1 LEISLEVNRNQQ
13 SFIALE
19 FVENLSPAEIVHLHA
34 LIDGRSVKPFFNP
47 LFPRFVLLA
56 GDIFR
61 NGDPEA
67 PIALEILR
75 EGAGAAFS
83 AEVRTLSA
91 IYFLPARGMFSKVW
105 ATRKRISE
113 AKKSVGKPEWS
124 PEDFPYSHF
133 DGMAYIATQEE
144 VKAALRDGRFRSAL
158 AFFYTKGRSLGHSP
172 VLALGTRPNPGDL
185 DNLVDLL
192 SKTISVG
199 NSPAALPRAEMPQG
213 LSAPLFYTK
222 AGCEPVAGLAE
233 ENELLLIQLHTVQE
247 ELERYF
253 LENKKLLAS
262 SESLNAEKAHDE
274 NDKLKKRPR
283 DSSAEVLWKSNPYT
297 LPRKNSNGVRVAAS
311 DHSPWKGW
319 PAETIASSGEHT
331 RVLEFGKSLTLET
344 RCDPGQKKLVVLELA
359 EATSAAAISALQAD
373 INGVALTRHFN
384 PDFPHHI
391 LFVVP
396 SGASFPTR
404 PPISFGWN
412 PAKVSGSRERAGLP
426 IQAVYFLPDRGMFSK
441 VWASKKRI
449 ADSKKAGGKP
459 EWSPEDFPYSHF
471 DGMAYLIENPE
482 VLEALESRKASSAI
496 EYYHKSGRKG
506 NPLPPLAWQAGPNPG
521 SIENL
526 VQTARDHGK
535 NLLTLLQLE
544 KEFHRTS
551 ALNLALDK
559 QLVKNE
565 ELAAKHAEQRDGLKS
580 ELEAAVKA
588 KDEQTKLGSERQSA
602 LDQAK
607 SENDLLL
614 NQLHTVQEELERYFL
629 KNKESLAALDVR
641 TKERDEQTKLASE
654 RQSELEAAV
663 KAKDEQTKLA
673 SERQSELEAA
683 VKAKEE
689 QTKLA
694 SERQSELE
702 AAVKAKDEQT
712 KLASERQSELEAA
725 VKERDTLNKTAGD
738 RVVRIAELEAQA
750 ADQGERQKQIDEQ
763 MIRAET
769 QLEMLKDLM
778 RAGLE

>member
-1 LEISLEVNRNQQ
+1 MPKNALKINADDNLAWRNWPPAIALPTGQMSRPFAIGKKMEIFIDGLRTQK

-19 FVENLSPAEIVHLHA
+19 FGEKLSASEAGSLQVWVDTHSI
-34 LIDGRSVKPFFNP
+34 KPFFNP
-47 LFPRFVLLA
+47 NFSSFILLSGDVFQKGHPDDPILLELLWEA
-56 GDIFR
+56 GGKDCLKKS
-61 NGDPEA
+61 N
-67 PIALEILR
+67 
-75 EGAGAAFS
+75 S
-83 AEVRTLSA
+83 LSA

-133 DGMAYIATQEE
+133 DGMAYIAARDD
-144 VKAALRDGRFRSAL
+144 VKSAILDGSLRSAL
-158 AFFYTKGRSLGHSP
+158 EFFHARGRALGHSP
-172 VLALGTRPNPGDL
+172 VLAVRKSPNPGDL
-185 DNLVDLL
+185 ANLLDLL
-192 SKTISVG
+192 AKTISEE
-199 NSPAALPRAEMPQG
+199 NSPAFFSRAAMTLGPG
-213 LSAPLFYTK
+213 L
-222 AGCEPVAGLAE
+222 EPGVGLAE
-233 ENELLLIQLHTVQE
+233 ENELLVAHLHQA
-247 ELERYF
+247 LED
-253 LENKKLLAS
+253 L
-262 SESLNAEKAHDE
+262 EKANVE
-274 NDKLKKRPR
+274 NEKLKKRPR
-283 DSSAEVLWKSNPYT
+283 DSSSEVHRKTIPDT
-297 LPRKNSNGVRVAAS
+297 LPRKNANGVRVAAS
-311 DHSPWKGW
+311 DQSAWRGW
-319 PAETIASSGEHT
+319 PAEIVTASGDHA
-331 RVLEFGKSLTLET
+331 RVLEFGKSLTLEA
-344 RCDPGQKKLVVLELA
+344 RGDLGQKNLVVLELA
-359 EATSAAAISALQAD
+359 EAGSASGISLLKAE
-373 INGVALTRHFN
+373 INGLALTRHFN
-384 PDFPHHI
+384 SEFSHHI
-391 LFVVP
+391 LFIVP
-396 SGASFPTR
+396 PGASLPSR
-404 PPISFGWN
+404 PAISLGWN
-412 PAKVSGSRERAGLP
+412 PAKATASQKLAGLR
-426 IQAVYFLPDRGMFSK
+426 IQAVYFLPARGMFSK

-459 EWSPEDFPYSHF
+459 EWSPEDFPCSHF

-580 ELEAAVKA
+580 ELEAALKA

-683 VKAKEE
+683 VK
-689 QTKLA
+689 
-694 SERQSELE
+694 
-702 AAVKAKDEQT
+702 
-712 KLASERQSELEAA
+712 
-725 VKERDTLNKTAGD
+725 ERDTLKKTAAD
-738 RVVRIAELEAQA
+738 RAARIAELEAQI
-750 ADQGERQKQIDEQ
+750 ADQAERQKQIDEQ

-769 QLEMLKDLM
+769 QLEMLKEFLQP
-778 RAGLE
+778 AYQ